1 MTTDDHVRIFDTTL
15 RDGEQSPGATMTLD
29 EKLKIAKKLED
40 LGVDVIEAG
49 FPAASPGEL
58 DSVRAI
64 GQVLER
70 SQIAAL
76 CRTREPDIETGWKAV
91 AGSARPRLHTFIAT
105 SKLHMESKLKM
116 APDQVME
123 EVRRAVAHCASL
135 CKSVEFS
142 AEDAT
147 RTDIEFLKEIFACA
161 VENGATVVNVPDTV
175 GYTMPQEYT
184 RIVSEVRK
192 VVGDRAIIST
202 HCHNDLGLAVANS
215 LAAVAAGARQVE
227 CCMNGIGERAGNAA
241 LEEIVMA
248 LKVRRDLLGCDT
260 QIDTRQLMSTSR
272 LVSQVTGLHVQASK
286 PIVGRNAFAHEAG
299 IHQHGMMKDR
309 RTYEIMR
316 PEDIGLTES
325 KIVLGKHS
333 GRHALQKR
341 LEELGFAMS
350 KTQLDHVF
358 DKFKQLADRKK
369 NIYDEDLTA
378 LVADDVFD
386 MPVRYQLKSVEFKS
400 GSSTEPWARVRVEFD
415 GVDHDCEATGNGP
428 VNAVIEALKQCTEN
442 TGVRLE
448 EYHIDALSGGSD
460 AQGNV
465 RLSIGGEG
473 GVVSHGRS
481 THMDV
486 VMASAQAFVAALNHR
501 AFQLELMK
509 RQAVGA

>member
-1 MTTDDHVRIFDTTL
+1 MTTDHHVRIFDTTL

-29 EKLKIAKKLED
+29 EKLRIAKKLED

-58 DSVRAI
+58 ESVRQI
-64 GQVLER
+64 SHVLER
-70 SQIAAL
+70 AQVAAL
-76 CRTREPDIETGWKAV
+76 CRTRDNDIEAGWKAV
-91 AGSARPRLHTFIAT
+91 ASGVDPRLHVFIAT
-105 SKLHMESKLKM
+105 SKLHMEQKLKL
-116 APDQVME
+116 APDQVLD
-123 EVRRAVAHCASL
+123 EVKRGVGHCASL

-147 RTDIEFLKEIFACA
+147 RTDLEFLKEVFLCA
-161 VENGATVVNVPDTV
+161 VENGATVLNIPDTV

-184 RIVSEVRK
+184 RIVLAVREA
-192 VVGDRAIIST
+192 VGDRAIIST

-215 LAAVAAGARQVE
+215 LAAVEAGARQVE

-248 LKVRRDLLGCDT
+248 LSVRHDLLGCKT
-260 QIDTRQLMSTSR
+260 NIDTRQIMSTSR
-272 LVSQVTGLHVQASK
+272 LISQITGLHVQASK
-286 PIVGRNAFAHEAG
+286 PIVGRNAFAHESG
-299 IHQHGMMKDR
+299 IHQHGMLRDR

-350 KTQLDHVF
+350 KTQLDTVF
-358 DKFKQLADRKK
+358 GKFKQLADRKK

-386 MPVRYQLKSVEFKS
+386 MPLRYLLKSVEFKS
-400 GSSTEPWARVRVEFD
+400 GTDTQPWARVVVSWD
-415 GVDHDCEATGNGP
+415 DSDHCSEAEGNGP

-448 EYHIDALSGGSD
+448 EYHLDALSGGSD

-465 RLSIGGEG
+465 RLSIEEG
-473 GVVSHGRS
+473 GMVSHGRS

-501 AFQLELMK
+501 AFQTELMK
-509 RQAVGA
+509 RNAVNA

>member
-1 MTTDDHVRIFDTTL
+1 MTTDSHVRIFDTTL
-15 RDGEQSPGATMTLD
+15 RDGEQSPGATMTLE
-29 EKLKIAKKLED
+29 EKLRIAKKLED

-58 DSVRAI
+58 ESVREIAS
-64 GQVLER
+64 VLER
-70 SQIAAL
+70 AEVAAL
-76 CRTREPDIETGWKAV
+76 CRTREPDVEASWKAV
-91 AGSARPRLHTFIAT
+91 CDAQAPRLHVFIAT
-105 SKLHMESKLKM
+105 SKLHMETKLKM
-116 APDQVME
+116 APEQVLE
-123 EVRRAVAHCASL
+123 EIRRGVAHCASL

-147 RTDIEFLKEIFACA
+147 RTDLEFLKEAFACA
-161 VENGATVVNVPDTV
+161 VENGATVVNIPDTV

-184 RIVSEVRK
+184 RIVSEIQK
-192 VVGDRAIIST
+192 VVGPDVIIST

-248 LKVRRDLLGCDT
+248 LKVRKDLLGCDT
-260 QIDTRQLMSTSR
+260 RIDTRQLMSTSR
-272 LVSQVTGLHVQASK
+272 LISQVTGLHVQASK
-286 PIVGRNAFAHEAG
+286 PIVGRNAFAHESG
-299 IHQHGMMKDR
+299 IHQHGMLKDR

-325 KIVLGKHS
+325 KIILGKHS

-350 KTQLDHVF
+350 KTQLDAVF
-358 DKFKQLADRKK
+358 EKFKQLADKKK

-386 MPVRYQLKSVEFKS
+386 MPVRYELLHVEFKS
-400 GSSTEPWARVRVEFD
+400 GSSIEPWARVRVRFD
-415 GVDHDCEATGNGP
+415 GAEHIAEATGNGP
-428 VNAVIEALKQCTEN
+428 VNAVIEALKQCTDN
-442 TGVRLE
+442 SGVRLE

-465 RLSIGGEG
+465 RLSIGEG
-473 GVVSHGRS
+473 GFTSHGRA

-501 AFQLELMK
+501 AFQLELSK
-509 RQAVGA
+509 RQVVNA